1 MDRPNFV
8 SLEGYIN
15 AKVLVEG
22 LQRAGP
28 TLNRETFINAI
39 ESIQQLDLGFANR
52 LSFSPL
58 DHQGLERV
66 YFTHLQDGKFV
77 WRSH

>member
-22 LQRAGP
+22 LQRAGR

-39 ESIQQLDLGFANR
+39 ESIQKLDLGIANL
-52 LSFSPL
+52 LSFSPR

-77 WRSH
+77 WRNH

>member
-1 MDRPNFV
+1 MPGCWWKA
-8 SLEGYIN
+8 SS
-15 AKVLVEG
+15 AP
-22 LQRAGP
+22 AG

-39 ESIQQLDLGFANR
+39 ESIQKLDLGIANL
-52 LSFSPL
+52 LSFSPR

-77 WRSH
+77 WRNH